1 MFFLPNF
8 KLNNKNVYFFIFGI
22 LNFIITN
29 LVLQVSLLF
38 LPIFISTITSQ
49 FINIILGCILYGRRV
64 FGIKKI
70 TLKIF
75 KRYLI
80 LAIFLW
86 VTNASLIS
94 CLYRMGINKNIAA
107 LLLVPLLVVIS
118 YSTYNNYVFK
128 K

>member
-1 MFFLPNF
+1 MFFLTNF
-8 KLNNKNVYFFIFGI
+8 KLKNKQLYFLIFGI
-22 LNFIITN
+22 LNFLITN

-49 FINIILGCILYGRRV
+49 FINVILGCLLYGRRV
-64 FGIKKI
+64 FGVKKI

-75 KRYLI
+75 KRYLF
-80 LAIFLW
+80 LAFLLW

-94 CLYRMGINKNIAA
+94 FLYRMGINKNIAA

-118 YSTYNNYVFK
+118 YTTYNKYVFK

>member
-1 MFFLPNF
+1 MLFFSNF
-8 KLNNKNVYFFIFGI
+8 KLNNKKIYFLIFGI

-49 FINIILGCILYGRRV
+49 FINIILGCLLYGRRV
-64 FGIKKI
+64 FGVKKI

-80 LAIFLW
+80 LAFFLW

-94 CLYRMGINKNIAA
+94 FLYKMGINKNIAA
-107 LLLVPLLVVIS
+107 LLLVPLLVLIS
-118 YSTYNNYVFK
+118 YSSYNKYVFK

>member
-1 MFFLPNF
+1 MFFFPNF
-8 KLNNKNVYFFIFGI
+8 KLNNKKIYFFIFGI

-29 LVLQVSLLF
+29 LMLQVALLF
-38 LPIFISTITSQ
+38 LPIFISTITSH

-64 FGIKKI
+64 FGVKKF
-70 TLKIF
+70 TLKIL

-86 VTNASLIS
+86 ITNASLIS
-94 CLYRMGINKNIAA
+94 YLYKMGINKNIAA

-118 YSTYNNYVFK
+118 YSTYNKYVFK

>member
-1 MFFLPNF
+1 MFFLTNF
-8 KLNNKNVYFFIFGI
+8 KLKNKQLYFLIFGI
-22 LNFIITN
+22 LNFLITN

-38 LPIFISTITSQ
+38 LPIFISTIISH

-64 FGIKKI
+64 FGVKKI
-70 TLKIF
+70 TLKIL

-94 CLYRMGINKNIAA
+94 FLYKMGINKNIAA

-118 YSTYNNYVFK
+118 YSTYNKYVFK